1 MKKYKEYEPEV
12 TVGLIKKILSD
23 LNIITKEKYVD
34 NEKFQSCRIEVG
46 NSKLSALHIGTN
58 GKGRSFEYSLASG
71 YAEFLERMQ
80 NNMILF
86 YRRFATKDFLKEKHP
101 SYVSKL
107 KAEELIFDYYYDE
120 NEEYVTLDYVI
131 ENCGYALMK
140 LTSSKSISE
149 LYAYLL
155 KNFGSDKYLMVP
167 FYSVYEKKEVKL
179 PLDVVLSAT
188 GSNGMAAGNTNIEA
202 ILQSFCE
209 IFERYAMSKIYY
221 SELTPPTIPH
231 DYFIDKSVYDKL
243 EFIEAKTNYKVIIKD
258 CSLGKGFPVIGILI
272 IDTENQRYNFSIASD
287 FVPEIAL
294 ERTITEIYQG
304 VKYFKS
310 VPFELLTIEEIS
322 NKRKYNSTQLNL
334 ERIFVNGS
342 GFWPLSI
349 FGDQDSYSFK
359 GFNEKWGKSNEDD
372 FNYCLNLIKEYETN
386 IYIRNNS
393 KLNFPTFY
401 IVIPGLSQIVEHEV
415 CGAYHNSFSQ
425 IKLIREL
432 GNINKEKATKISKI
446 IEENYDLMKYRNV
459 NYTNFYIP
467 NINDDLLDLDIE
479 LLEFM
484 LFYYIK
490 DYNKALKFMDLFLK
504 DKDSKEYQ
512 YYFSICDFI
521 DLKWIKKMSPGEI
534 KSILDKKYSEELTRE
549 LFEDFNNPDLIFQYH
564 NFPNCFNCSECQV
577 AEDCSLFD
585 LLKIEK
591 RMELASAKGITQL
604 DLFYEFEKFI

>member
-12 TVGLIKKILSD
+12 TIGSIKKILSD
-23 LNIITKEKYVD
+23 LSIITKEKYVD

-46 NSKLSALHIGTN
+46 NSKLAPLHIGTN

-86 YRRFATKDFLKEKHP
+86 YRRFATKDFLKDKHP

-107 KAEELIFDYYYDE
+107 ESEELVFDYYYDE
-120 NEEYVTLDYVI
+120 NEEYETLDYVI
-131 ENCGYALMK
+131 ENCGDALMK

-149 LYAYLL
+149 LREHLL
-155 KNFGSDKYLMVP
+155 TNFGLNKYLMVP
-167 FYSVYEKKEVKL
+167 FYSINEKKEVKL

-188 GSNGMAAGNTNIEA
+188 GSNGMAAGNTTLEA
-202 ILQSFCE
+202 VLQSFCE
-209 IFERYAMSKIYY
+209 IFERYTMSKIYY
-221 SELTPPTIPH
+221 EELTPPTIPH
-231 DYFIDKSVYDKL
+231 DYFIGKSVYDKL
-243 EFIEAKTNYKVIIKD
+243 EFIETKTNYKVIIKD

-304 VKYFKS
+304 VRYFKS
-310 VPFELLTIEEIS
+310 IPFELLTIDEIS
-322 NKRKYNSTQLNL
+322 KKRKENSVQLNL

-349 FGDQDSYSFK
+349 FGDQDSYSFM
-359 GFNEKWGKSNEDD
+359 GFNENFGKSNEED
-372 FNYCLNLIKEYETN
+372 FRYCLNLVKKYNTN

-432 GNINKEKATKISKI
+432 GSINKEKASKIAEI
-446 IEENYDLMKYRNV
+446 IEESYDLMKYRNV
-459 NYTNFYIP
+459 NYTRFYIP
-467 NINDDLLDLDIE
+467 NINADLLDLDIE

-484 LFYYIK
+484 LLYYIGE
-490 DYNKALKFMDLFLK
+490 YNKALKFMGLFLK

-512 YYFSICDFI
+512 YYFSIYDFI

-534 KSILDKKYSEELTRE
+534 KSIIDKKYSEELTRE

-564 NFPNCFNCSECQV
+564 KFPNCFNCSECQI
-577 AEDCSLFD
+577 AGDCSLFD
-585 LLKIEK
+585 SLRIEKKIES
-591 RMELASAKGITQL
+591 ASVKGIKQS
-604 DLFYEFEKFI
+604 DLFYEFEKYQ